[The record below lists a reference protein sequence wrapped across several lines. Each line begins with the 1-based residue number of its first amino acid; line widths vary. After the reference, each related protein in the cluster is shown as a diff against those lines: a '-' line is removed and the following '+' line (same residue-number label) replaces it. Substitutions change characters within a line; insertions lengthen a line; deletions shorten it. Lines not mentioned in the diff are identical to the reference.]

1 MASEIEC
8 YLVSPDAVRQTE
20 SAEGA
25 LLEVGGTVDGLRV
38 MAYLG
43 RGSASEVWR
52 VRDAALGRDLALK
65 LFASAGDSIARERF
79 LAEARLLAQ
88 FSDAHL
94 VRVHAFGEKDGR
106 PYFTMDLLHPLPEN
120 PSMREVRKILGDV
133 LDGLDFLH
141 SHGVIHRDVTPSN
154 VLLDDA
160 GHAVL
165 TDLGIAHVGNVEL
178 SARVQSAAAHNLTL
192 ADGRASALGTPGF
205 GAPEQFAGGEVSPAT
220 DIHAVGAF
228 LVALFGGRPPL
239 AWRGLIRRMTSSS
252 VELRPRT
259 VREVRAHLRRM
270 ALLRVLSAVAAAVSA
285 SLVLWSAVAVFR
297 TEWRELPP
305 AYVQRFADRPE
316 VEIRLPGPGHFVLPS
331 LVLSPVLSPEAEQ
344 IGPDLRTNPDGTV
357 DIGYPL
363 EILRD
368 DSAWRRRT
376 VAIRGR
382 GTLKCPVI
390 VAAEV
395 HLSSGV
401 TLVTSGM
408 YEPDGDLIKSETPPA
423 CASFTNAVGYAAY
436 VVEPGAKLVFTENA
450 DYPRA
455 LIEMR
460 K

>member
-120 PSMREVRKILGDV
+120 PSMREVRKILGGD
-133 LDGLDFLH
+133 
-141 SHGVIHRDVTPSN
+141 IKPSN

-165 TDLGIAHVGNVEL
+165 TDLGIAHIGNAEL
-178 SARVQSAAAHNLTL
+178 SARAQPAAAHNLTL
-192 ADGRASALGTPGF
+192 AGGHASALGTPGF

-239 AWRGLIRRMTSSS
+239 GWRGLIRRMTSSS

-305 AYVQRFADRPE
+305 ACVQRFADRPE

-331 LVLSPVLSPEAEQ
+331 LVLSPMLSPEAEQ

-363 EILRD
+363 EILMD

-401 TLVTSGM
+401 TFVTSGM